1 MISSSAANNNEEEHW
16 SVLLRLNKTIAQLL
30 RIFANTYGEGVKYRR
45 EKNWKF
51 LSEEVTKIV
60 ETLAS
65 DSSGP
70 AQEPFPDSLK
80 QHLKNLWK
88 NANYNKINMIIKRWK
103 KTWNDILI
111 KKKKKNLF
119 RIY

>member
-1 MISSSAANNNEEEHW
+1 M
-16 SVLLRLNKTIAQLL
+16 
-30 RIFANTYGEGVKYRR
+30 RIFANTYYGEGGSIE
-45 EKNWKF
+45 EKRIDNF

-80 QHLKNLWK
+80 QHVQNLLNEANNNNNKDIEHLK
-88 NANYNKINMIIKRWK
+88 
-103 KTWNDILI
+103 
-111 KKKKKNLF
+111 
-119 RIY
+119 

>member
-1 MISSSAANNNEEEHW
+1 LISAAVNNNEEEQI
-16 SVLLRLNKTIAQLL
+16 SVILRLNKTIAQLL
-30 RIFANTYGEGVKYRR
+30 RIFANTYGEGGGTE
-45 EKNWKF
+45 EKRIDNF

-80 QHLKNLWK
+80 QHVKNLWK
-88 NANYNKINMIIKRWK
+88 NANYK
-103 KTWNDILI
+103 
-111 KKKKKNLF
+111 
-119 RIY
+119 